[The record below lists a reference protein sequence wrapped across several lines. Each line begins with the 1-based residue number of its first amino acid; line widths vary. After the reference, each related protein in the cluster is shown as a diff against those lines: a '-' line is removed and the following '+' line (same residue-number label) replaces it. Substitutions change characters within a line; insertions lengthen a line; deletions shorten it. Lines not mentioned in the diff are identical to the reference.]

1 MWWFPDRVIV
11 LFSEVKIDLY
21 MVITDGNFFRN
32 IVTSLNAS
40 LPSEEAICKINETQV
55 KLQYVFILFENYL

>member
-11 LFSEVKIDLY
+11 LFSEVKMDLY
-21 MVITDGNFFRN
+21 MVIIEGNFFKN

-40 LPSEEAICKINETQV
+40 LLSEEAICKINETRV
-55 KLQYVFILFENYL
+55 KLQLCFLIF